1 MENVMKARTISLC
14 LTLVLLLAV
23 TNLLQG
29 GLVAPQSVVALEN
42 AAGLVV
48 NGTATG
54 FVQNGARLNFSLQVN
69 RVIKGDA
76 TLAGTSIS
84 ATWLG
89 GNQATAASV
98 GSKNVG
104 VTGIWFL
111 QPSSGPWQVVPVVQG
126 TMQLSNIYI
135 SAQLGPIVSAYAYS
149 ATASVDDKL
158 ASEICSALEGVS
170 GVGLPM
176 YVYAL
181 LSGGIDELNSSMP
194 QLFYQRLASSALT
207 EQQVFGLSG
216 RIRSGDTSALTAAAQ
231 IASAV
236 TGGQAQG
243 VLLLSVQ
250 EYLRPTDS
258 TSVNAVGQVAT
269 DSALPTALREAAAH
283 VLAAV
288 HTAAALPLLAILL
301 DDPDLNVQVEAVGG
315 MGSFAN
321 GLPVRTRQSAVTL
334 AYLQIPANAP
344 YKTQDTVA
352 NFALGQAANETS
364 YISFWKNW
372 WSANRASLGY

>member
-1 MENVMKARTISLC
+1 MEMENVMKARTISLC
-14 LTLVLLLAV
+14 LPLVLLLAAA
-23 TNLLQG
+23 NLLQG

-54 FVQNGARLNFSLQVN
+54 FVQNATGFDFSLQVN

-76 TLAGTSIS
+76 TLAGSSIS
-84 ATWLG
+84 ATWPT
-89 GNQATAASV
+89 GNQAAAASV

-104 VTGIWFL
+104 ATGIWFL
-111 QPSSGPWQVVPVVQG
+111 QRSSGPWQVVPVLQG
-126 TMQLSNIYI
+126 TMRLSNIYI
-135 SAQLGPIVSAYAYS
+135 PAQLGPIVSAYAYS
-149 ATASVDDKL
+149 ATASVNDKL
-158 ASEICSALEGVS
+158 ASEICSALEGVT
-170 GVGLPM
+170 GVSLPM
-176 YVYAL
+176 YAL
-181 LSGGIDELNSSMP
+181 LSGGIDELNSSVP
-194 QLFYQRLASSALT
+194 QLFYQRLASSGST

-216 RIRSGDTSALTAAAQ
+216 LIRSGDTSALTAAAQ

-236 TGGQAQG
+236 TGSQAQG
-243 VLLLSVQ
+243 VLLFSVR
-250 EYLRPTDS
+250 EYLRPTDP

-288 HTAAALPLLAILL
+288 HTAAALPLLATLL
-301 DDPDLNVQVEAVGG
+301 DDPDLNVEVEAVGG

-334 AYLQIPANAP
+334 AYLQLPANAP

-372 WSANRASLGY
+372 WSANRAGLGY

>member
-1 MENVMKARTISLC
+1 MEMENVMKARTISLC
-14 LTLVLLLAV
+14 LTLVLLLAA

-54 FVQNGARLNFSLQVN
+54 FVQNATGFDFSLQVN

-76 TLAGTSIS
+76 TLAGSSIS
-84 ATWLG
+84 ATWPS

-104 VTGIWFL
+104 GTGIWFL
-111 QPSSGPWQVVPVVQG
+111 QHSSGPWQVVPVLQG
-126 TMQLSNIYI
+126 TMRLSNIYI

-158 ASEICSALEGVS
+158 ASEICSALEGVT
-170 GVGLPM
+170 GVSLPM
-176 YVYAL
+176 YAL
-181 LSGGIDELNSSMP
+181 LSGGIDELNSSVP
-194 QLFYQRLASSALT
+194 QLFYQRLASSAST

-216 RIRSGDTSALTAAAQ
+216 LIRSGDTSALTAAAQ

-236 TGGQAQG
+236 TGSQAQG
-243 VLLLSVQ
+243 VLLFSVR
-250 EYLRPTDS
+250 EYLRPTDP

-269 DSALPTALREAAAH
+269 DSALPNALREAAAH
-283 VLAAV
+283 VLASV
-288 HTAAALPLLAILL
+288 HTAAALPLLATLL

-334 AYLQIPANAP
+334 AYLQLPANAP

>member
-1 MENVMKARTISLC
+1 MKNVMKARTISFC
-14 LTLVLLLAV
+14 LTLVLLLAA

-54 FVQNGARLNFSLQVN
+54 FVQNATGFDFSLQVN

-76 TLAGTSIS
+76 TLAGSSIS
-84 ATWLG
+84 ATWRS
-89 GNQATAASV
+89 GNQAAAASV

-104 VTGIWFL
+104 GTGIWFL
-111 QPSSGPWQVVPVVQG
+111 QHSSGPWQVVPVLQG
-126 TMQLSNIYI
+126 TMRLSNIYI
-135 SAQLGPIVSAYAYS
+135 PAQLGPIVSSYAYS

-158 ASEICSALEGVS
+158 ASELCSALEGVT
-170 GVGLPM
+170 GVSLPM
-176 YVYAL
+176 YAL
-181 LSGGIDELNSSMP
+181 LSGGIDELNSSVP
-194 QLFYQRLASSALT
+194 RLFYQRLASSGST

-216 RIRSGDTSALTAAAQ
+216 LIRSGDTSALTAAAQ

-236 TGGQAQG
+236 TGSQAQG
-243 VLLLSVQ
+243 VLLFSVR
-250 EYLRPTDS
+250 EYLRPTDP

-269 DSALPTALREAAAH
+269 DRALPTALREAAAH

-288 HTAAALPLLAILL
+288 HTAAALPLLATLL

-321 GLPVRTRQSAVTL
+321 GLPVRTRQSGVTL
-334 AYLQIPANAP
+334 AYLQLPANAP